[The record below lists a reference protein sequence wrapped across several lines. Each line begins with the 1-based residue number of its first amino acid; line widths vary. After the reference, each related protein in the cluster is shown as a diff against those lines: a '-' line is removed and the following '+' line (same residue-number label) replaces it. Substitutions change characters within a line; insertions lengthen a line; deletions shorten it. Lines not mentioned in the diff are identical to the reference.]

1 MLGFALLDL
10 HCLFRD
16 ERCINSNGTTFNLA
30 KGTSPG
36 YIPHVKST
44 YVKLEVRASLIGA
57 LVYLNISLHFICL

>member
-16 ERCINSNGTTFNLA
+16 ERCNGNTFNLA

-44 YVKLEVRASLIGA
+44 YVKLEVRALLIGA
-57 LVYLNISLHFICL
+57 LVYLNIRLRFICL